1 MANPQEPPHILIL
14 GAGVIGL
21 TTSLVLSHTYPTTKV
36 TIAATHFPGDR
47 SIHYTSPWAGANWS
61 SMATDNG
68 PLENYDAV
76 TFRRFGEL
84 IDGQSVFGCR
94 AVRAGE
100 IENSSGGGMGGN
112 EVGLGRMGMWAVFDT
127 PIEEAGILSEG
138 TGRVWYDEL
147 VGGLRELDKERL
159 PRDAVFGVEIPATF
173 RINTQVYLQWLQHQA
188 LTKGITLLR
197 RHYTSVAS
205 LLEDVPS
212 ATLLVNATGLGS
224 LSLTDIRDTNLYP
237 TRGQTLLVA
246 EPKVP
251 IERMYEYERLGYLR
265 SPHRIDP
272 TCTYVFPRPLGGGV
286 ILGGSRQDNDW
297 SAEWDEELGQDILR
311 RCCELC
317 PELGKPE
324 EVQVLAKNV
333 GLRPSRKGGMR
344 IETEVGKWKVP
355 VVHCY
360 GHAGAGYQASWGSA
374 ERVLEL
380 VQKILAPGAK
390 L

>member
-1 MANPQEPPHILIL
+1 MSAPQESPHILIL

-21 TTSLVLSHTYPTTKV
+21 TTSLVLSHTYPTAKV
-36 TIAATHFPGDR
+36 TVAAKHFPGDR
-47 SIHYTSPWAGANWS
+47 SIDYTSPWAGANWS

-68 PLENYDAV
+68 PLEKYDEV

-84 IDGQSVFGCR
+84 IDGKPVFGCQ
-94 AVRAGE
+94 VSTPGEVKNIAG
-100 IENSSGGGMGGN
+100 GDGGN
-112 EVGLGRMGMWAVFDT
+112 ETGLGRMGMWAVFDT
-127 PIEEAGILSEG
+127 PIEEAGILSQG

-147 VGGLRELDKERL
+147 VGGLKKLEKKDL
-159 PRDAVFGVEIPATF
+159 PKDAVFGVEIPQTF

-188 LTKGITLLR
+188 LAKGITLLR
-197 RHYTSVAS
+197 RQYSSVSS
-205 LLEDVPS
+205 LLEDIPS
-212 ATLLVNATGLGS
+212 TTLLVNATGLGS

-251 IERMYEYERLGYLR
+251 IERMYEFERLGYLR

-297 SAEWDEELGQDILR
+297 SSEWDEELGQDILR

-324 EVQVLAKNV
+324 EVQVLARNV

-355 VVHCY
+355 IVHCY

-380 VQKILAPGAK
+380 VQKVLAPSAK

>member
-1 MANPQEPPHILIL
+1 MANPQESPHILIL

-21 TTSLVLSHTYPTTKV
+21 TTSLVLSHTYPTAKI
-36 TIAATHFPGDR
+36 TIAAKHFPGDR
-47 SIHYTSPWAGANWS
+47 SIEYTSPWAGANWS

-68 PLENYDAV
+68 PLEKYDQV

-84 IDGQSVFGCR
+84 IDGKAVFGCQ
-94 AVRAGE
+94 ATTPGEVKNVAG
-100 IENSSGGGMGGN
+100 SDGGN
-112 EVGLGRMGMWAVFDT
+112 ETGLGRMGMWAVFDT
-127 PIEEAGILSEG
+127 PIEEAGILSQE
-138 TGRVWYDEL
+138 TGKVWYDEL
-147 VGGLRELDKERL
+147 VGGLKPLGDKDL
-159 PRDAVFGVEIPATF
+159 PKDAVFGIEIPQTF
-173 RINTQVYLQWLQHQA
+173 RINTQYP
-188 LTKGITLLR
+188 
-197 RHYTSVAS
+197 SVSS

-212 ATLLVNATGLGS
+212 ATLVVNATGLGS
-224 LSLTDIRDTNLYP
+224 LSLTDIRDANLYP

-251 IERMYEYERLGYLR
+251 IERMYLR

-297 SAEWDEELGQDILR
+297 SAEWDEELGRDILR

-317 PELGKPE
+317 PQLGKPE

-333 GLRPSRKGGMR
+333 GLRPSRKGGVR

-380 VQKILAPGAK
+380 VKKVLEPGAK

>member
-1 MANPQEPPHILIL
+1 MANPQESPHILIL

-21 TTSLVLSHTYPTTKV
+21 TTSLVLSHTYPTAKI
-36 TIAATHFPGDR
+36 TIAAKHFPGDR
-47 SIHYTSPWAGANWS
+47 SIEYTSPWAGANWS

-68 PLENYDAV
+68 PLEKYDQV

-84 IDGQSVFGCR
+84 IDGKAVFGCQ
-94 AVRAGE
+94 ATTPGEVKNVAG
-100 IENSSGGGMGGN
+100 SDGGN
-112 EVGLGRMGMWAVFDT
+112 ETGLGRMGMWAVFDT
-127 PIEEAGILSEG
+127 PIEEAGILSQE
-138 TGRVWYDEL
+138 TGKVWYDEL
-147 VGGLRELDKERL
+147 VGGLKPLGDKDL
-159 PRDAVFGVEIPATF
+159 PKDAVFGIEIPQTF

-188 LTKGITLLR
+188 LAKGITLLR
-197 RHYTSVAS
+197 RQYPSVSS

-212 ATLLVNATGLGS
+212 ATLVVNATGLGS
-224 LSLTDIRDTNLYP
+224 LSLTDIRDANLYP

-251 IERMYEYERLGYLR
+251 IERMYEFERLGYLR

-297 SAEWDEELGQDILR
+297 SAEWDEELGRDILR

-317 PELGKPE
+317 PQLGKPE

-333 GLRPSRKGGMR
+333 GLRPSRKGGVR

-380 VQKILAPGAK
+380 VKKVLEPGAK